1 MECRGHHHYFNPSGR
16 ARCPRC
22 GGEVLATTM
31 TGRPPG
37 PGPNLQV
44 IPIRTPEGKAIRD
57 AFTER

>member
-1 MECRGHHHYFNPSGR
+1 
-16 ARCPRC
+16 
-22 GGEVLATTM
+22 M

-57 AFTER
+57 AFTGDN